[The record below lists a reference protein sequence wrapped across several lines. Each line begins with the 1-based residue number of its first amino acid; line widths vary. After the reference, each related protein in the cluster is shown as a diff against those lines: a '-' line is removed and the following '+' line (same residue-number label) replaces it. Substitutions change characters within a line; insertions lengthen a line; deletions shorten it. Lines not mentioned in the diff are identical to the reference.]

1 MLKLPYVG
9 TNGQATGK
17 ALGDSHSLLK
27 QVLGGWNLNSFLP
40 GIEKASAKH
49 NSEKDILAIESL

>member
-17 ALGDSHSLLK
+17 THGDSHSLLK

-40 GIEKASAKH
+40 DIEKASAKH
-49 NSEKDILAIESL
+49 NYISSLQKKIY